1 VKNLS
6 KEFYNNSKVWGLLT
20 SVDLYSC
27 NSKTIRDAEA
37 IKKYVRELCLLIE
50 MKRFGDTKVVHFGED
65 EKVAGYSMVQLIET
79 SLISGHFTNSTN
91 NAYIDIFSCKYYNPL
106 AVEEFTKKFFEAK
119 ETKMHYILR
128 E

>member
-1 VKNLS
+1 
-6 KEFYNNSKVWGLLT
+6 
-20 SVDLYSC
+20 
-27 NSKTIRDAEA
+27 
-37 IKKYVRELCLLIE
+37 
-50 MKRFGDTKVVHFGED
+50 
-65 EKVAGYSMVQLIET
+65 
-79 SLISGHFTNSTN
+79 HFTNSTN

>member
-37 IKKYVRELCLLIE
+37 IKKYVSELCLLIE

-65 EKVAGYSMVQLIET
+65 EKVAGYSMVQLI
-79 SLISGHFTNSTN
+79 
-91 NAYIDIFSCKYYNPL
+91 
-106 AVEEFTKKFFEAK
+106 
-119 ETKMHYILR
+119 
-128 E
+128 